1 MVIFSTQ
8 DTLFEVHK
16 VRLTRSHP
24 SCPWGVVI
32 SGTDDVI
39 DAPVYI
45 DSLTPGKPAALSG
58 LLQPGDRILAVNG
71 LEGAAPKLAGGSG
84 LTLSLVT
91 ARLQQPF
98 EQVTL
103 FIAREKGRSV
113 FTINASQ
120 GNTDEERMRPSPRIT
135 GTSSSSSARLK
146 KQNSTNKFPYP
157 RHFTA
162 PIGFL
167 AASSMLQVVWLNIKL
182 VDMLYKPLSASPTLR
197 S

>member
-1 MVIFSTQ
+1 MILLKQLFFPSVCHL

-16 VRLTRSHP
+16 VRLIRSHP

-58 LLQPGDRILAVNG
+58 LLRAGDRILAVNG
-71 LEGAAPKLAGGSG
+71 LDGAAPKLAGGSG

-91 ARLQQPF
+91 TRLQQPS

-103 FIAREKGRSV
+103 YIAREKSRSD
-113 FTINASQ
+113 FAILGQ
-120 GNTDEERMRPSPRIT
+120 GNSDAAMKQYSWGTVSLASLPPS
-135 GTSSSSSARLK
+135 GHLTS
-146 KQNSTNKFPYP
+146 YEG
-157 RHFTA
+157 
-162 PIGFL
+162 IGD
-167 AASSMLQVVWLNIKL
+167 VEV
-182 VDMLYKPLSASPTLR
+182 R
-197 S
+197 